1 MATSRAQTAE
11 LARKNRQTG
20 WVQSANDPNVLT
32 QGPKPILGKRFTY
45 KLNKETGSI
54 DIYTPGLTG
63 DVGVLNVSGTTG
75 KTTSLEASRQFT
87 PQILEQLRANA
98 IKDSK
103 VAMQNNASLEVKQRL
118 NNSPVYKGILTGS
131 TPVIGSSEAS
141 ESAAQATSSSSI
153 TGSGIEEKEKSSN
166 SLNQQ
171 NNNFIGKKS
180 NKGYLTKLQYPEK
193 MSGDRIQIEVCEY
206 RKSGLQ
212 SAEGSYALTPASKR
226 ATQVL
231 STIFLPIQSG
241 ITDSMSVD
249 WGNGEINPL
258 TAMMAGISYGAIN
271 ASGDGLGQ
279 GVQAFAAGLGNAAK
293 KLQTTGG
300 PEMQA
305 LLVNYFAQEA
315 VGIQG
320 LLSRTAGAAI
330 NNNME
335 LLFNGPQLRSFTFN
349 FRLTPRN
356 SRESKAIKQIIRTFK
371 IAMAP
376 EASESQLF
384 LLAPNVFKLTYL
396 KASTSKTGGGREGDL
411 DLHPY
416 LNKFKTC
423 ALKDFSVNY
432 TPDGQYMTYA
442 ADASMTAYELSMT
455 FAEIDPVLANDYED
469 IESTSDGMGY

>member
-1 MATSRAQTAE
+1 MAISKAQAAE
-11 LARKNRQTG
+11 IDRKNRQTG
-20 WVQSANDPNVLT
+20 WAQSANDPNVLT
-32 QGPKPILGKRFTY
+32 QGPKPVLGKRYVY
-45 KLNKETGSI
+45 KVNKETGSI

-63 DVGVLNVSGTTG
+63 DVGVLNISGTTG
-75 KTTSLEASRQFT
+75 KTTPLAGSGQFT
-87 PQILEQLRANA
+87 PEILNELRNDA
-98 IKDSK
+98 IKYSK
-103 VAMQNNASLEVKQRL
+103 IALQNNASLEVKQKL
-118 NNSPVYKGILTGS
+118 NNSRIYKGILDNANS
-131 TPVIGSSEAS
+131 PKQESSEAS
-141 ESAAQATSSSSI
+141 EESAIASGQSQITS
-153 TGSGIEEKEKSSN
+153 TKQDVEKSSVAL
-166 SLNQQ
+166 SQS
-171 NNNFIGKKS
+171 NNNNLGKKS
-180 NKGYLTKLQYPEK
+180 NKGYSKKLQYPEK
-193 MSGDRIQIEVCEY
+193 MSGDRIKIEVCEY

-212 SAEGSYALTPASKR
+212 SSSGSFALTSASKR
-226 ATQVL
+226 DTKIL
-231 STIFLPIQSG
+231 STIFLPIQNG

-271 ASGDGLGQ
+271 AAGADLGA
-279 GVQAFAAGLGNAAK
+279 GVQAFASGLGNAAK

-330 NNNME
+330 NNNLE

-356 SRESKAIKQIIRTFK
+356 STESKSIKKIIRTFK

-384 LLAPNVFKLTYL
+384 LLAPNVFKLEYL
-396 KASTSKTGGGREGDL
+396 KASKSKTGGGSEGDL
-411 DLHPY
+411 VLHPY
-416 LNKFKTC
+416 LNKFKVC

-442 ADASMTAYELSMT
+442 EDSSMTAYEISMT
-455 FAEIDPVLANDYED
+455 FAEIDPVLANDYD
-469 IESTSDGMGY
+469 SIESSSDAMGY